1 MIMIRI
7 KKYTNTEHRLIANV
21 QSQISGHTHV
31 ELIERTKQEQETKFI
46 TEYMMSNIASY
57 MYLYDIILSNLLV
70 TNVLVIKLV
79 LHVHHSL

>member
-1 MIMIRI
+1 M
-7 KKYTNTEHRLIANV
+7 IANV

-46 TEYMMSNIASY
+46 TEYMMSKIASY

-70 TNVLVIKLV
+70 TNVLVDSSIFKYKDRQLERTSKFFDKLV
-79 LHVHHSL
+79 Q

>member
-1 MIMIRI
+1 MF
-7 KKYTNTEHRLIANV
+7 
-21 QSQISGHTHV
+21 SQISGHTHV
-31 ELIERTKQEQETKFI
+31 ELIERKKQEQETKFI
-46 TEYMMSNIASY
+46 TEYMMSKIASY